1 MAKSRSLSLV
11 EASASKCGEI
21 STIKCV
27 LLGLL
32 GADRFFSLSTM
43 RRASVSIRLS
53 CKAVTWALK
62 SPGLGLI
69 PQEISQHP
77 VRASVKILAIR
88 DVTGSMLIKEPVHAH
103 RLGGFN
109 DVPEMLLIVQLI
121 EITPDGAALCAGQLH
136 RMDAVDALTKEKTI
150 IMIAHRLKTVR
161 HADQIVVVE
170 KGRIAQHGTYEQ
182 LMKQE
187 GIYKRFVDARQQAV
201 SWKLVH

>member
-27 LLGLL
+27 LL
-32 GADRFFSLSTM
+32 
-43 RRASVSIRLS
+43 
-53 CKAVTWALK
+53 
-62 SPGLGLI
+62 GLGLI

-136 RMDAVDALTKEKTI
+136 RMAK
-150 IMIAHRLKTVR
+150 
-161 HADQIVVVE
+161 
-170 KGRIAQHGTYEQ
+170 
-182 LMKQE
+182 
-187 GIYKRFVDARQQAV
+187 F
-201 SWKLVH
+201 

>member
-1 MAKSRSLSLV
+1 MSLV

-32 GADRFFSLSTM
+32 GADRSFSLSTM

-62 SPGLGLI
+62 SPGTAR
-69 PQEISQHP
+69 P
-77 VRASVKILAIR
+77 
-88 DVTGSMLIKEPVHAH
+88 

-136 RMDAVDALTKEKTI
+136 RIGQYLVTGLFSIELPCVVLPGAFQENVTLP
-150 IMIAHRLKTVR
+150 KTVCPR
-161 HADQIVVVE
+161 GPGHPKQGLIH
-170 KGRIAQHGTYEQ
+170 GLIAGGVP
-182 LMKQE
+182 MDNA
-187 GIYKRFVDARQQAV
+187 FVN
-201 SWKLVH
+201 KE

>member
-32 GADRFFSLSTM
+32 GADRSFSLSTM

-136 RMDAVDALTKEKTI
+136 RMAK
-150 IMIAHRLKTVR
+150 
-161 HADQIVVVE
+161 
-170 KGRIAQHGTYEQ
+170 
-182 LMKQE
+182 
-187 GIYKRFVDARQQAV
+187 F
-201 SWKLVH
+201 